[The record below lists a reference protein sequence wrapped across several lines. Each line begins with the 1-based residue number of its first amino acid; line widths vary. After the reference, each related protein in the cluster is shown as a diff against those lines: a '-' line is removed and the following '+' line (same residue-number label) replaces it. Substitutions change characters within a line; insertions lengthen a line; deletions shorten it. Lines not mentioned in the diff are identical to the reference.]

1 MLKGKFVQLSSFNQ
15 ILFSL
20 SLVIGST
27 FILLFIGSLLSYLF
41 FGVNILGDTSALDIN
56 SDTANL
62 AVLKFY
68 QAIYSIGM
76 FVIPPFIIA
85 YCLSTHVRKYLHIDR
100 FAKTSSFITASF
112 LILFSLPFIN
122 MLGELNSQ
130 IHFPEFLKGAEQWM
144 RNSEEHATLITKKF
158 LKMNGIADLM
168 TNLLLVAV
176 IPALGEELLFRGVLQ
191 KQLTKLTGSVH
202 WGIFIAAVCFSA
214 LHMQFFG
221 FFPRLFMGMM
231 FGYLLVWTGSLWIPI
246 VAHLINNGL
255 AVTASYLI
263 NKGQLPKNAE
273 NIGSTDMMWGS
284 SILSLLLIL
293 ILMNQLFKSRERQ
306 IKC

>member
-1 MLKGKFVQLSSFNQ
+1 MLKGNFAHISSFNQ

-20 SLVIGST
+20 SLVVGST
-27 FILLFIGSLLSYLF
+27 FILLFLGALLSYLF
-41 FGVNILGDTSALDIN
+41 FDINILVDTAALDIN
-56 SDTANL
+56 ADKANI
-62 AVLKFY
+62 AALKFY

-85 YCLSTHVRKYLHIDR
+85 YLLSSHVRKYLEIDR
-100 FAKTSSFITASF
+100 LAKTSSFIIASF
-112 LILFSLPFIN
+112 LVLFSLPFIN

-130 IHFPEFLKGAEQWM
+130 IHFPEFLKGVEEWM
-144 RNSEEHATLITKKF
+144 RNSEEHAALITQKF
-158 LKMNGIADLM
+158 LKMDGLADLI
-168 TNLLLVAV
+168 TNLVLVAV

-202 WGIFIAAVCFSA
+202 WGIFIAAFCFSA
-214 LHMQFFG
+214 LHVQFFG

-246 VAHLINNGL
+246 GAHLLNNGL
-255 AVTASYLI
+255 AVTASYMT
-263 NKGQLPKNAE
+263 NMGQLSEYAE
-273 NIGSTDMMWGS
+273 NIGSSEMMWGS

-293 ILMNQLFKSRERQ
+293 ILMYWLFKTRKRQ
-306 IKC
+306 VKC